1 VTPGDT
7 DPGRVTGSLLDRVAR
22 LPFVAPEESTG
33 APPRGRSP
41 RPDPSGP
48 AGVPAS
54 VLLALAPVDGA
65 DDLELLLVQRPDHLR
80 QHAGQVGLPGGAVE
94 PGDADGVAA
103 ALREAQEEVGLDPA
117 SVRVLGS
124 LDRAYLPVSDF
135 DVLPVVGLWDGRAPL
150 RPSPAEV
157 AGILRPTLRQL
168 ADPDNHGTLPISR
181 IVGEEAV
188 RARGLGDP
196 STPVFRVG
204 ETLVWGFTA
213 GLLVG
218 VLRALD
224 LEAPPLPVQWSTRPP
239 GRGP

>member
-7 DPGRVTGSLLDRVAR
+7 DPRRVTGSLLDRVAR
-22 LPFVAPEESTG
+22 LPFVAP
-33 APPRGRSP
+33 A
-41 RPDPSGP
+41 DPT
-48 AGVPAS
+48 GVPAS

-103 ALREAQEEVGLDPA
+103 ALRETQEEVGLDPA

-168 ADPDNHGTLPISR
+168 ADPANHGTLPISR

-196 STPVFRVG
+196 PTPVFWVG

-224 LEAPPLPVQWSTRPP
+224 LEAPPLPVQWGTRPP
-239 GRGP
+239 SRGP

>member
-1 VTPGDT
+1 VTHGDT
-7 DPGRVTGSLLDRVAR
+7 YAGRVTDSLLDRVAR
-22 LPFVAPEESTG
+22 LPFVTPDD
-33 APPRGRSP
+33 SP
-41 RPDPSGP
+41 GQ

-54 VLLALAPVDGA
+54 VLLALAPVGGA
-65 DDLELLLVQRPDHLR
+65 DDLELLLVLRPDHLR

-117 SVRVLGS
+117 AVRVLGS

-150 RPSPAEV
+150 RASPAEV

-168 ADPDNHGTLPISR
+168 ADPANHGTLPISR
-181 IVGEEAV
+181 ILGEDVV
-188 RARGLGDP
+188 RARGVPDLR
-196 STPVFRVG
+196 SPVFWVG

-213 GLLVG
+213 GLLAG

-224 LEAPPLPVQWSTRPP
+224 LEAPPLPVQWGTRPP
-239 GRGP
+239 SRGS